1 MHIPEYVRR
10 ELSEVYL
17 LMDHIAGR
25 QDKSLSA
32 ALAPAGTAGNGIT
45 LEDLCA
51 VPWPVPEQDRG
62 KTLALV
68 LTAKDRLS
76 HAAYPATGYTIAFTY
91 LSASLEAGAPS
102 VGALRRAA
110 SYLKHRLS
118 DRGASLSPALSEPAA
133 DEDAGSERSSGANAP
148 TIVQFAHDA
157 FRGLERKRGWLRKTI
172 RWLMALLALL
182 LAGTCSV
189 TWDLAMGQ
197 RLLADGKWLAQ
208 HPDAMQPYPDTREL
222 AKFCPT
228 LETVATPSAPEASG
242 KVTQASETGPLEDR
256 ARADLRVLPML
267 ETWNGRQFWLSWLI
281 SSPDTRLAHCEGNIK
296 ELSRVLATT
305 LNYNV
310 LPLLLG
316 ALAASAAA
324 IRTISRKVRG
334 NELAP
339 RDLLLIW
346 PRVALGAFLGVVIGL
361 LIAPGASNGL
371 FTLAGTAGPHGT
383 AVGAA
388 GAATTSDA
396 VALSPAAYA
405 FLAGFA
411 TDRIFQ
417 WLDNLIDRIFYL
429 PSLRP

>member
-1 MHIPEYVRR
+1 MHIPGYVRR

-25 QDKSLSA
+25 QDKSLVA
-32 ALAPAGTAGNGIT
+32 ALAPADNVGHGIT
-45 LEDLCA
+45 LEQLCA
-51 VPWPVPEQDRG
+51 VPWPVPEQDRAR
-62 KTLALV
+62 TLALV

-76 HAAYPATGYTIAFTY
+76 HAAYPATGFTIAFTY
-91 LSASLEAGAPS
+91 LSTSPVAGAPAACTWRQTAS
-102 VGALRRAA
+102 NVKRRLLGR
-110 SYLKHRLS
+110 S
-118 DRGASLSPALSEPAA
+118 AA
-133 DEDAGSERSSGANAP
+133 DAPAPQVPASGDDPGAAAQVDENAP
-148 TIVQFAHDA
+148 TIAQFARDA
-157 FRGLERKRGWLRKTI
+157 FRGLERKQGWLVCTI
-172 RWLMALLALL
+172 RGLMLLLLLL
-182 LAGTCSV
+182 LAGTCCV

-197 RLLADGKWLAQ
+197 RLLSDGRWLAQ
-208 HPDAMQPYPDTREL
+208 HPEAMQPYPDVSEL
-222 AKFCPT
+222 ARDCPAP
-228 LETVATPSAPEASG
+228 ATPPPQTPPAKAAPDKDELAAL
-242 KVTQASETGPLEDR
+242 QDR

-267 ETWNGRQFWLSWLI
+267 DTWNGRQFWLSWLI
-281 SSPDTRLAHCEGNIK
+281 NAPDTRLAHCEGNIK
-296 ELSRVLATT
+296 ELSRVLVTT

-316 ALAASAAA
+316 ALAATAAA
-324 IRTISRKVRG
+324 IRTIGRKIRG

-371 FTLAGTAGPHGT
+371 FTLVSAAKSGGSNVA
-383 AVGAA
+383 AA
-388 GAATTSDA
+388 GAAATSDA

-411 TDRIFQ
+411 TDRIFR